1 MLIPMPTP
9 PSSDSP
15 SAAGE
20 SKFIMLGT
28 LRGAGE
34 EKAARCFCG
43 VFVEGVGVVILG
55 GSGRVV
61 VMGRYVGE
69 LELVRFRISITVVV
83 SLNW

>member
-1 MLIPMPTP
+1 
-9 PSSDSP
+9 
-15 SAAGE
+15 
-20 SKFIMLGT
+20 MLGT

-55 GSGRVV
+55 GGGRVVV

-69 LELVRFRISITVVV
+69 LELVRLRISIVVV